1 MDGLLVVEFVEEFE
15 LVVEPGATDE
25 PVVVPVE
32 LLYPVPGIG
41 TVMPD
46 ELVDKPELDDAP
58 GAL

>member
-15 LVVEPGATDE
+15 LVVEPGAADE

>member
-1 MDGLLVVEFVEEFE
+1 MDEFE
-15 LVVEPGATDE
+15 LVVEPGAADE
-25 PVVVPVE
+25 PVVVEVVPVE